1 MQDGRDDDE
10 QEGLTADELL
20 AVLTGKCVHEVQRDR
35 IMALLGLAAA
45 RAGGKLELKLD
56 DLKALHGKGVG
67 IAIDEAAGTATV
79 ELLDAPRGSE
89 DVKIEP
95 THFASSTR
103 H

>member
-1 MQDGRDDDE
+1 MQDDRDDE

-45 RAGGKLELKLD
+45 HAGGKLELKLGG
-56 DLKALHGKGVG
+56 LEALDGTGLSVT
-67 IAIDEAAGTATV
+67 IDEAAGTATV
-79 ELLDAPRGSE
+79 ELLDAPRTEGE
-89 DVKIEP
+89 PKIEP
-95 THFASSTR
+95 THPASTTR

>member
-1 MQDGRDDDE
+1 MQDDRDDE
-10 QEGLTADELL
+10 QQEGLTADELL

-45 RAGGKLELKLD
+45 HAGGKLELKLD
-56 DLKALHGKGVG
+56 GLKALNGKGVG
-67 IAIDEAAGTATV
+67 IAIDEAAGTV
-79 ELLDAPRGSE
+79 ELLDAPRGGE

>member
-1 MQDGRDDDE
+1 MEDDREE
-10 QEGLTADELL
+10 QKGLTADELI
-20 AVLTGKCVHEVQRDR
+20 AVLTGKCVHEVQLGRV
-35 IMALLGLAAA
+35 MVLLGLAAA
-45 RAGGKLELKLD
+45 NVGGKLQLKLD

>member
-1 MQDGRDDDE
+1 MEDDREE
-10 QEGLTADELL
+10 QEGLTADELI
-20 AVLTGKCVHEVQRDR
+20 AVLTGKCVHEVQLGR
-35 IMALLGLAAA
+35 IMALLGLAAVH
-45 RAGGKLELKLD
+45 AGGKLELKLD
-56 DLKALHGKGVG
+56 GLKALNGKGVG

-79 ELLDAPRGSE
+79 ELLDAPRGGE

>member
-1 MQDGRDDDE
+1 MEDDREE
-10 QEGLTADELL
+10 QEGLTADELI
-20 AVLTGKCVHEVQRDR
+20 AMLTGKCVHEVQLWR
-35 IMALLGLAAA
+35 IMGLLGLAAA
-45 RAGGKLELKLD
+45 NAGGKLLLKLNG
-56 DLKALHGKGVG
+56 LKALDGKGVG
-67 IAIDEAAGTATV
+67 IAIDEAAGRATV